1 MKKYSKAIIVFGL
14 VTLCSTGYADSQ
26 KKQPAKQNIQS
37 TKDDNK
43 IKIKKKADGGNQ
55 HIKLSYKPPFLGAP
69 SNSRLVGMALR
80 GGTSDLVLSVLAPT
94 HTGLSLKAQPDIY
107 WYTSKP
113 ISKPFQFVE
122 FVLNSDKVID
132 PIFRTHL
139 KPVTKGGIQ
148 KLSLSDFNI
157 KLGPDV
163 EYTWVI
169 SLVPDAT
176 SRAHDFVTSGKIK
189 HVKPS
194 QQLRNKID
202 ISSTKLDPYVFAQA
216 GYWYDALATTIR
228 QTETENDLSSQD
240 NLVSLLEQVE
250 LINIAKIMESEG
262 GGGNEITT
270 NGF

>member
-1 MKKYSKAIIVFGL
+1 MKKYSKIIIIFGL
-14 VTLCSTGYADSQ
+14 VTLCSVGYADSQ
-26 KKQPAKQNIQS
+26 KKQPAIQNNQF

-43 IKIKKKADGGNQ
+43 IKIKKKADRENRRV
-55 HIKLSYKPPFLGAP
+55 KLNYKPPFLGA
-69 SNSRLVGMALR
+69 SSKSRLVGMALR
-80 GGTSDLVLSVLAPT
+80 GGTSDLVLSVLAPA

-122 FVLNSDKVID
+122 FVLNSDKAID

-148 KLSLSDFNI
+148 KLSLSEYNI
-157 KLGPDV
+157 KLDPDI

-189 HVKPS
+189 YVKPS
-194 QQLRNKID
+194 QQLRDKID

-216 GYWYDALATTIR
+216 GYWYDALAATIR
-228 QTETENDLSSQD
+228 QTETQTNDVSLKE

-250 LINIAKIMESEG
+250 LNQIAKMTEG
-262 GGGNEITT
+262 VEWKGKRQ
-270 NGF
+270 

>member
-1 MKKYSKAIIVFGL
+1 MMKKYSKIIIIFGL
-14 VTLCSTGYADSQ
+14 VTLCSVGYADSQ
-26 KKQPAKQNIQS
+26 KKQLAIQNNQS

-43 IKIKKKADGGNQ
+43 IKIKKKADRKNP

-80 GGTSDLVLSVLAPT
+80 GGTSDLVLSVLAPA

-122 FVLNSDKVID
+122 FVLNSDKAID

-148 KLSLSDFNI
+148 KLSLSEYNI
-157 KLGPDV
+157 KLDLDT
-163 EYTWVI
+163 EYTWAI

-189 HVKPS
+189 YVKPS
-194 QQLRNKID
+194 QQLLDKIE
-202 ISSTKLDPYVFAQA
+202 ISSAKLDPYVFAQA

-228 QTETENDLSSQD
+228 QTETENDLSSKD

-250 LINIAKIMESEG
+250 LNQIAKMAEG
-262 GGGNEITT
+262 DGGKVTMK
-270 NGF
+270 